1 MTRPLLTLLIVLLG
15 FAQPLAAQQI
25 GMCNVQHPADRQLVA
40 HALSAGDQRDGE
52 TRYIRVKVVIAA
64 QDDGNGGL
72 RLAAT
77 HARIQ
82 RDLDFTNEVFA
93 RCNVGIQLHLC
104 EAPSVVADPLIWNTS
119 TGDAGPL
126 LANRLRN
133 GLTIFYVNFVSLNL
147 EGGASGDIA
156 VIAPHAR
163 IHVLAHELGHVFGL
177 SHTGDPGSTEL
188 VDGSNC
194 TTAGDMLC
202 DTPAD
207 PGYVTP
213 AEIDLTTCTYIGSL
227 TDANGDVYDPPYRNI
242 MSNST
247 CVQDSITP
255 QQAQIMRYVADDLYA
270 SFQST
275 TEPITITPF
284 PNQICAN
291 APSFALSASPG
302 PGTFTG
308 PYVVGNLLTNTPNA
322 PGLFYVTYTPDVPP
336 VTMQEHVDQACI
348 PGNPLPTAHTAFPI
362 DSVRQ
367 TFRAGEAGELRGVEM
382 NLTATGDIT
391 YRLRLYTGVG
401 ADTALVHDG
410 TLFRTGTDT
419 AWVRFDLAPGIM
431 QAEGDLFTIILQ
443 GDVLFAVMT
452 GGSAY
457 NDGNS
462 NLGVYDAEFRTWV
475 YGDAPC
481 QQVTRIYD
489 LYQVPDRPVLNLPTT
504 ACYDDA
510 TTIPLQV
517 DLTQSSGN
525 VFLVDGVET
534 ESFAPSELGVGDH
547 LVQHVYTINSCTDTL
562 DQYFSVAEPV
572 EFSYPNVPATLC
584 TSDPTFTLN
593 AEPPLGEFE
602 LDGVPADEIM
612 PQMLTPGMHSIV
624 HTYNGALD
632 TITFADQLCAPF
644 SYGINGF
651 FAPDSVVWQSFTAL
665 QTGELEG
672 IAAFVEFYNLER
684 TMVLQLRTGDGP
696 NGPLLWQDTITTS
709 VFPERFAEGTGLV
722 MQAGTTYSFVFIPK
736 PGGEPILYP
745 TIQYMWTDV
754 YSGGSAH
761 VTGVVNPHDLRFQ
774 EFITQRF
781 ACPVTNELS
790 LEVQVCTGLDEMAL
804 SDAQVGPNPFN
815 EQLTL
820 RTGADAVRYD
830 LLGTDGRLLL
840 QGRAPANGVVQLTGA
855 SLASGSYVLRLTTDD
870 GRQAHRRVVKA
881 R

>member
-1 MTRPLLTLLIVLLG
+1 MTRPLFLFLIATIG

-25 GMCNVQHPADRQLVA
+25 GMCNVQLAADPQLVTR
-40 HALSAGDQRDGE
+40 ALSAGDQRDGE

-126 LANRLRN
+126 FENRLRN
-133 GLTIFYVNFVSLNL
+133 GITIFYVNYTTLNL
-147 EGGASGDIA
+147 EGGAAGDIA

-163 IHVLAHELGHVFGL
+163 IHVLAHELGHVLGL
-177 SHTGDPGSTEL
+177 AHTGDSSSTEL

-207 PGYVTP
+207 PGYAPP
-213 AEIDLTTCTYIGSL
+213 AQMDLTTCSYIGSL

-242 MSNST
+242 MSNSP

-255 QQAQIMRYVADDLYA
+255 QQAQIMRYVADGLYA

-275 TEPITITPF
+275 TVPISITPF

-291 APSFALSASPG
+291 AASFQLSASPG

-308 PYVVGNLLTNTPNA
+308 PYVVGDVLMNTPN
-322 PGLFYVTYTPDVPP
+322 PGGLYYVTYTPDVPP
-336 VTMQEHVDQACI
+336 VTMQEHADQVCI
-348 PGNPLPTAHTAFPI
+348 PGNPYPTAHIAYPI

-367 TFRAGEAGELRGVEM
+367 TFRAGEAGELRAVDM
-382 NLTATGDIT
+382 DLTATGDIT
-391 YRLRLYTGVG
+391 YRLRLYAGIG
-401 ADTALVHDG
+401 ADTTLLHDG

-419 AWVRFDLAPGIM
+419 AWVRFELTPGIM
-431 QAEGDLFTIILQ
+431 QEEGDLFTIILQ
-443 GDVLFAVMT
+443 GDVLFAVMMG
-452 GGSAY
+452 GGSY
-457 NDGNS
+457 NDGTS
-462 NLGVYDAEFRTWV
+462 NLGLYDTEFRTWV
-475 YGDAPC
+475 WGDAPC
-481 QQVTRIYD
+481 QYVTRIYD
-489 LYQVPDRPVLNLPTT
+489 LYQVPDRPVLNLPTAACSDDET
-504 ACYDDA
+504 A
-510 TTIPLQV
+510 IPLQA
-517 DLTQSSGN
+517 DLYQSTGN
-525 VFLVDGVET
+525 VYLVDGIET
-534 ESFAPSELGVGDH
+534 EAVAPSELGVGDH
-547 LVQHVYTINSCTDTL
+547 LIQHIYTINSCTDTL
-562 DQYFSVAEPV
+562 DQYFSVTEPV
-572 EFSYPNVPATLC
+572 EFSYPDVPAAIC
-584 TSDPTFTLN
+584 TSDPAFMIA

-602 LDGVPADEIM
+602 LDGMPTAEIM
-612 PQMLTPGMHSIV
+612 PQSLAPGMHSIV
-624 HTYNGALD
+624 HTYDGALD
-632 TITFADQLCAPF
+632 TITFADQLCSPF
-644 SYGINGF
+644 SYGVNGF
-651 FAPDSVVWQSFTAL
+651 FAPDSVVWQSFTAQ

-672 IAAFVEFYNLER
+672 IEAYVEFYNMMR

-696 NGPLLWQDTITTS
+696 DGPVLWQDTIISS
-709 VFPERFAEGTGLV
+709 VFPDRFAEGTGLV

-754 YSGGSAH
+754 YPGGSAH

-790 LEVQVCTGLDEMAL
+790 LEVQVCTGMDETAL
-804 SDAQVGPNPFN
+804 SDAHVGPNPFN

-820 RTGADAVRYD
+820 RTGADALRFE
-830 LLGTDGRLLL
+830 LLGSDGRLLL
-840 QGRAPANGVVQLTGA
+840 QGRAPANGVVQLPGT
-855 SLASGSYVLRLTTDD
+855 SLASGSYVLRLTAND